1 MDFGLGTP
9 LSGRDVAV
17 QDLRCLAFY
26 AHVLQDEVFCSLCLE
41 KEGSLNMT
49 GKSMKIPQLSST
61 LVSYSISGSPALWPR
76 SPSPKMLWG
85 TVCPRDHI
93 QKTVIL
99 HQVCPFPPYG
109 AVPTGSEAF
118 KHSLMTYS
126 SGYTLEHVIHTSH
139 KHTSLCETQLKHY
152 VSNAMSKEKGSESG
166 DSFQGDLMPQCW
178 MAKGS
183 SEQHP

>member
-1 MDFGLGTP
+1 MKSIYLRYYWGAP
-9 LSGRDVAV
+9 LPWADTLLNCHLTS
-17 QDLRCLAFY
+17 LIP
-26 AHVLQDEVFCSLCLE
+26 LQL
-41 KEGSLNMT
+41 
-49 GKSMKIPQLSST
+49 
-61 LVSYSISGSPALWPR
+61 R

-99 HQVCPFPPYG
+99 HQVCPFPPCG

-139 KHTSLCETQLKHY
+139 KHTSLVGCNAGCGLFHSYHTGNQPASHTQHCCL
-152 VSNAMSKEKGSESG
+152 SG
-166 DSFQGDLMPQCW
+166 RHEGQW
-178 MAKGS
+178 R
-183 SEQHP
+183 